1 MKVTKSTV
9 YRMPTLATAKLFAS
23 SSSCPMIVVIG
34 DDEEVLPY
42 MVVTPADASR
52 LQRAGYS
59 LA

>member
-1 MKVTKSTV
+1 MKVTKSAV
-9 YRMPTLATAKLFAS
+9 YRMPTLATARLFAS
-23 SSSCPMIVVIG
+23 SSDCPMVVMLG
-34 DDEEVLPY
+34 DDEKVLPY

>member
-9 YRMPTLATAKLFAS
+9 YRMPTLATARLFAAS
-23 SSSCPMIVVIG
+23 SVCPMVVMLG
-34 DDEEVLPY
+34 DDEKVLPY